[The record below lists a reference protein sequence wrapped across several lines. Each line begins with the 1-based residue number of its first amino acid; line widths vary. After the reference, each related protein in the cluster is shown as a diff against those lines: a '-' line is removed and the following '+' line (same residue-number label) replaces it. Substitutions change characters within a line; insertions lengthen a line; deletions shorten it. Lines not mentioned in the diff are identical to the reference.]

1 VVSVNAS
8 STTATDQRQP
18 RDARRGADDRNRRLV
33 HRSSTSLRSRLS
45 EPVMVRT
52 LPARSGSPICEYLGL
67 LPSTLQR
74 DGAYTPHVVSP
85 GRNVGIETSG
95 PIVAEIV
102 KRTLPLS
109 LPPGILGSA
118 GRYSERRMLV

>member
-1 VVSVNAS
+1 
-8 STTATDQRQP
+8 
-18 RDARRGADDRNRRLV
+18 
-33 HRSSTSLRSRLS
+33 
-45 EPVMVRT
+45 MVRT

-102 KRTLPLS
+102 ERTLALS
-109 LPPGILGSA
+109 LPPGFSEALGVTVNAACWYEPPSW
-118 GRYSERRMLV
+118 GMTQPDSFGPYLPPLVQGSTFPPAVGNTSNTGVPPEQ